1 MKQLR
6 ITGAVL
12 LALVVLFTLGV
23 VTVSAQGPVAYLDNQ
38 THTLA
43 ANGSAMFRFDYALN
57 SDGTRPQVTLILPN
71 GTNSGLGFQVWAPE
85 TINAMAD
92 NKPTGMG
99 SPLTVDCSTGE
110 ITAAGGCQSPDLLWT
125 GAFGSGGTYYVL
137 VTNSTA
143 SPMSYTL
150 TIQGSGFSLGQPQVA
165 SAPSAPAQ
173 GPAAAPAIAT
183 NTDDPAKAVAIDSK
197 AHTLPANS
205 ATWYSF
211 SYGLLDDGTHPTKT
225 ITLVNGAQSGLIF
238 QVWSADALSGSWWN
252 NLPVGQ
258 GTAAALDCSTMEVAG
273 QGGCQSSDLTWLGA
287 FGAPGTYYV
296 RVVNNTG
303 APVSY
308 TLTIQ

>member
-6 ITGAVL
+6 ITSAVL
-12 LALVVLFTLGV
+12 LAVAVLLTLGV

-38 THTLA
+38 THTIA
-43 ANGSAMFRFDYALN
+43 ANGSTMYRFDYALN
-57 SDGTRPQVTLILPN
+57 SDGTRPDVTITMVN

-85 TINAMAD
+85 IVNDMAD
-92 NKPTGMG
+92 NKPTGIG
-99 SPLTVDCSTGE
+99 SPLTIDCNTGE
-110 ITAAGGCQSPDLLWT
+110 ITAAGGCQSPDLIWT
-125 GAFGSGGTYYVL
+125 GAFGSGGAYYVL

-143 SPMSYTL
+143 NQMSYAL
-150 TIQGSGFSLGQPQVA
+150 KISGSGFSLGQQVA
-165 SAPSAPAQ
+165 SAASAPAQ
-173 GPAAAPAIAT
+173 GPAAAPAIST
-183 NTDDPAKAVAIDSK
+183 NTDDPAKAVAIDGQS
-197 AHTLPANS
+197 HTVAANS

-211 SYGLLDDGTHPTKT
+211 NYGLNDDGTHPTKT
-225 ITLVNGAQSGLIF
+225 IILVNGAQSGLTL
-238 QVWSADALSGSWWN
+238 QVWSAEAFNGGWWN

-258 GTAAALDCSTMEVAG
+258 GTSAALDCSTMEVAG

-303 APVSY
+303 APVNY

>member
-1 MKQLR
+1 MRHLK

-12 LALVVLFTLGV
+12 LALAVLLTLGA

-38 THTLA
+38 THSLA
-43 ANGSAMFRFDYALN
+43 ANGSAMYRFDYALN
-57 SDGTRPQVTLILPN
+57 SDGTRPQVTITLVN

-85 TINAMAD
+85 IVNDMAD
-92 NKPTGMG
+92 NKPTGIG
-99 SPLTVDCSTGE
+99 SPLTIDCNTGE
-110 ITAAGGCQSPDLLWT
+110 ITAAGGCQSADLLWT
-125 GAFGSGGTYYVL
+125 GAFGSGGTYYVV
-137 VTNSTA
+137 VTNGTA
-143 SPMSYTL
+143 SSMSYTL
-150 TIQGSGFSLGQPQVA
+150 KITGSGFSLGQQVA
-165 SAPSAPAQ
+165 AAASAPAQ
-173 GPAAAPAIAT
+173 GPAAAPAIVA
-183 NTDDPAKAVAIDSK
+183 NTDDPSKAVAIDSK

-211 SYGLLDDGTHPTKT
+211 SYGFLDDGTHPTKT
-225 ITLVNGAQSGLIF
+225 ITLVNGVASGLTF
-238 QVWSADALSGSWWN
+238 QVWSADALSGQWWN

-303 APVSY
+303 APVNY